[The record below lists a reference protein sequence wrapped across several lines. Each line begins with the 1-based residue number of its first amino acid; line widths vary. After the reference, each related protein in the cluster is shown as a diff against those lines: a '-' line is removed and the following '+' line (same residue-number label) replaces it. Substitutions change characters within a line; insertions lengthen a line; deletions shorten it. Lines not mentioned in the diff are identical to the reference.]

1 MINWFEHLYPYSNMH
16 ELNLDWIIQASKK
29 LYADLET
36 FKNLNSLTFADP
48 ILWDI
53 TTQYSRGTIVLNS
66 TGDAYVSKKIV
77 PAGIQLDNSEY
88 WEEIFNFADYVRTA
102 NSNLTFNIEIAT
114 ERASQAY
121 AVDDWLIWNDV
132 LYKVTSAID
141 TEDLLVIGT
150 NIVHFT
156 VEDFIKAWIT
166 YATNLINQYK
176 NDIDASELG
185 YKNELSGI
193 VTQYKNDIDASE
205 SAYRAQL
212 AGDIASTTASLQAQ
226 LNTAIAGA
234 TVDSEL
240 INIRVGANGKTY
252 PTAGDAVRGQF
263 SDLYSALRNKYIN
276 ESGIIRNKN
285 TNLFNYNS
293 AVFGFI
299 DNSDGSIK
307 TSNSWIYSPE
317 YVPIEPGENLYFSG
331 SSFVSYY
338 DSGLSWIS
346 GVSNT
351 GARSITVPS
360 GAKYMRFSFNGNSP
374 THYVI
379 FGTTASNTEELQYTL
394 PGLKPDMLFGSHP
407 SINGSGNYILPIK
420 QSENLYNY
428 YNAENG
434 FIDASNG
441 NVVYNAG
448 WWYSPTYS
456 EVEPN
461 DILRSNFS
469 GFYAFYDKNGKFVSG
484 ISNISGEKTV
494 PAGCYYVRISSSGH
508 DKQMCV
514 TRNDEDTGKGLYYAE
529 ILGSEHNLITVG
541 PSNLYDYQ
549 SFTEAVYKS
558 INSGREIV
566 VYPGVYDIEQE
577 YNELFTAEIVDA
589 MTDETNLN
597 GFQLGIVIQNRK
609 VKFLP
614 GAKLVCDWSNHT
626 VSGTRRF
633 SVIFCGMNCEIEG
646 MDLDATGTFYV
657 VHEDAGGSSDTP
669 YIQRFTNCVIIGHS
683 IYNGQCWGGG
693 CGKKS
698 KHIIK
703 DCYMNNNDTSEN
715 SLTGRYHSTGYAN
728 GVSDIYI
735 ENSWFNSKF
744 DIRYNGFSSTKTKA
758 YVCGCYAPNGINK
771 NAETPASQDNV
782 ELIEWNNL
790 IN

>member
-1 MINWFEHLYPYSNMH
+1 MLPWFTKYPNQND
-16 ELNLDWIIQASKK
+16 EILNLDWVIKQV
-29 LYADLET
+29 E
-36 FKNLNSLTFADP
+36 NLKAAYEAFLAANSLTFADP

-53 TTQYSRGTIVLNS
+53 TKQYSKNTIVLS
-66 TGDAYVSKKIV
+66 PEGDAYLSKKV
-77 PAGIQLDNSEY
+77 VGVGVQLNNTDY
-88 WEEIFNFADYVRTA
+88 WLEIFNFADYVRTA
-102 NSNLTFNIEIAT
+102 NSNLTVHVELNTTRAT
-114 ERASQAY
+114 ASY
-121 AVDDWLIWNDV
+121 AVDDWLLWDDV
-132 LYKVTSAID
+132 LYKVTAAISPD
-141 TEDLLVIGT
+141 DLLTVGT

-156 VEDFIKAWIT
+156 VEDFCRTWQTYMVNTIAQYKADIDASELLYKQQLDGT
-166 YATNLINQYK
+166 VLQYK
-176 NDIDASELG
+176 NDIDASE
-185 YKNELSGI
+185 
-193 VTQYKNDIDASE
+193 V
-205 SAYRAQL
+205 AYRNQL
-212 AGDIASTTASLQAQ
+212 AQDISDTTASLQAQ
-226 LNTAIAGA
+226 LNAAIAGA
-234 TVDSEL
+234 TVDSEV

-307 TSNSWIYSPE
+307 PSTSWIYSSE
-317 YVPIEPGENLYFSG
+317 YVPVEPGENLYFSG
-331 SSFVSYY
+331 SSFASYY
-338 DSGLSWIS
+338 DSGLTWIS

-351 GARSITVPS
+351 SARSITVPS
-360 GAKYMRFSFNGNSP
+360 GAKYMRISFNGNSP

-379 FGTTASNTEELQYTL
+379 IGTTAADTEELQYTL

-428 YNAENG
+428 FNAENG

-456 EVEPN
+456 EVEPG

-484 ISNISGEKTV
+484 ITNISGEKTV

-514 TRNDEDTGKGLYYAE
+514 TRNDEDTRKGLYFAE

-549 SFTEAVYKS
+549 SFTEAVYNS

-577 YNELFTAEIVDA
+577 YNDLFTSEIVDA
-589 MTDETNLN
+589 MTDETDLN

-715 SLTGRYHSTGYAN
+715 SLTGRYHSTGYAK

-771 NAETPASQDNV
+771 NAETPAAQDNV
-782 ELIEWNNL
+782 ELVAWNNVTS
-790 IN
+790 